1 MSGSRPGRLG
11 DEDIRERV
19 ASCPG
24 WDIEG
29 GKLHRRLE
37 FPNFVAAFGFMT
49 KAAEVAES
57 LDHHPEWSNVY
68 GRVEIFLT
76 THDAGGISELDFD
89 LATRLN
95 ALVD

>member
-11 DEDIRERV
+11 DEDIRKRL
-19 ASCPG
+19 AACPG
-24 WDIEG
+24 WDLEG
-29 GKLHRRLE
+29 GKLHRLLE

-49 KAAEVAES
+49 KAARVAES
-57 LDHHPEWSNVY
+57 LDHHPDWSNVY

-76 THDAGGISELDFD
+76 THDAGGITELDFD
-89 LATRLN
+89 LAARLS

>member
-49 KAAEVAES
+49 RVALLTRPPESKTDEPAKAE
-57 LDHHPEWSNVY
+57 P
-68 GRVEIFLT
+68 
-76 THDAGGISELDFD
+76 GGDGNGL
-89 LATRLN
+89 
-95 ALVD
+95 